1 MERAK
6 AADTRFVIGI
16 DLGTTQCALSYVD
29 LEDKNLKVRNLEIT
43 QLVSGGMVENLPT
56 LPSVIYL
63 CEEEREI
70 KRPPWMTQ
78 EGFIVGAYAKE
89 LGFEIPG
96 RFIHSSKSWLCHPR
110 AERQAPILPW
120 QSEISERKISP
131 VEAATEYLKY
141 LIHLWDATLGAQ
153 NESFTFHRQKIIVTV
168 PASFDPS
175 ARNLTLEAIERAGIK
190 NVSLI
195 EEPQAAFYDY
205 LQRNP
210 KTMVSELKGV
220 DTVLVI
226 DIGGGTTDFSL
237 IRIDW
242 SKDANYPEF
251 SRLAVGPHLLI
262 GGDNLDLA
270 LARKVEA
277 EFKHRGRKLAGKQWL
292 SLLTQSHTVKEQ
304 VLSGAAEG
312 QVSFNL
318 AGAGSRVLAGAAKI
332 SLAAEEIKN
341 SMIDGF
347 FPVVGADETPDE
359 DNTLGLSEAGLPFT
373 RDAAVTRHLA
383 AFLRDNNVNP
393 DAILFNGGTM
403 KADCLRERLFEVLSI
418 WKGREPKIL
427 ENPHPTLAVAA
438 GAAYYGLVTLGLG
451 QRIQSG
457 NPVSVYL
464 GIGTAKS
471 STSTRHVPEQL
482 LCILPKG
489 SEAEKD
495 YHMPGKTFGID
506 LSRDSA
512 FYLFYTPAPPKT
524 EESGR
529 LIKFNSKRYLSLPP
543 CTLKASTGK
552 GEKQVEIRVRLKET
566 GYLQIFCEEITG
578 NFSQELRF
586 DLGDSEKSGK
596 ATANAPAKRRVPIT
610 SAQLKKIE
618 TLLNNAFAQK
628 IEFNAVFKE
637 LEAIIGSPRS
647 NWDAEMLRQLFDL
660 FIEREADFR
669 SSQNSL
675 VLWFRLLG
683 FCLRPGFGVQG
694 DVDRVDRIW
703 QMIDDRY
710 DHTNAEFWSDWWI
723 MWKRIA
729 PGLSIERQEAL
740 KSRLEP
746 VLFQAKR
753 RDKKE
758 REIGQH
764 ERNQLWRLL
773 GHLERISVTEKERIG
788 WWIIK
793 APTSYGVDS
802 AALATLAR
810 LGAREL
816 AYAPD
821 TALVSQ
827 SVANAWAE
835 QLLKKAVPGN
845 SYLDTALREIGR
857 KTGDR
862 LVQIDDLLRKN
873 ILEIFKKKLRKKA
886 FIQPLLKAARLEE
899 KDLAELVGEALP
911 SGFVWVKD
919 QPQIDSDQIN

>member
-1 MERAK
+1 MSRAN
-6 AADTRFVIGI
+6 AADSRFIIGI

-29 LEDKNLKVRNLEIT
+29 LEDKNLRVRNLEIA
-43 QLVSGGMVENLPT
+43 QLVSGGMLEGLPT

-63 CEEEREI
+63 CEEERVVN
-70 KRPPWMTQ
+70 RPPWMDS
-78 EGFIVGAYAKE
+78 EDIIVGAYARE

-96 RFIHSSKSWLCHPR
+96 RFVHSSKSWLCHPR
-110 AERQAPILPW
+110 AERQSPILPW
-120 QSEISERKISP
+120 QSEVVGRKISP
-131 VEAATEYLKY
+131 VEAATSYLAY
-141 LIHLWDATLGAQ
+141 LGRLWNATIGAE
-153 NESFTFHRQKIIVTV
+153 NEAFAFLRQKVIVTV

-175 ARNLTLEAIERAGIK
+175 ARNLTLEAIDKAGIRA
-190 NVSLI
+190 VSLI

-210 KTMVSELKGV
+210 KTMVGELKGI

-237 IRIDW
+237 IRLNW
-242 SKDANYPEF
+242 SADRDYPEF

-270 LARKVEA
+270 LARRVEA

-292 SLLTQSHTVKEQ
+292 SLLAQSHTTKEQ
-304 VLSGAAEG
+304 VLAGEVSGA
-312 QVSFNL
+312 VHFNL
-318 AGAGSRVLAGAAKI
+318 AGSGSKVLAGAAKV
-332 SLAAEEIKN
+332 SLESEEIKKTLV
-341 SMIDGF
+341 DGF
-347 FPVVGADETPDE
+347 FPLVGPDEKPDE

-383 AFLRDNNVNP
+383 AFLRDNDVKP

-403 KADCLRERLFEVLSI
+403 QADCLRNRLFEVLTLWRGS
-418 WKGREPKIL
+418 EPKVL

-438 GAAYYGLVTLGLG
+438 GAAYYGLVTLGMG

-471 STSTRHVPEQL
+471 STTARHVPEQL
-482 LCILPKG
+482 MCVLPKG

-495 YHMPGKTFGID
+495 YHMAGKTLGID
-506 LSRDSA
+506 LSHDSA
-512 FYLFYTPAPPKT
+512 FYLFYTPAPPKA

-543 CTLKASTGK
+543 CVLKARTSK
-552 GEKQVEIRVRLKET
+552 GEKQVEIRVRLRET
-566 GYLQIFCEEITG
+566 GYLQIFCEEIG
-578 NFSQELRF
+578 GSFSQELRF
-586 DLGDSEKSGK
+586 DLGESEKAGK
-596 ATANAPAKRRVPIT
+596 GPADAPAKRRVPLT
-610 SAQLKKIE
+610 SAQLKKIA
-618 TLLNNAFAQK
+618 TLLTGTFSEK
-628 IEFNAVFKE
+628 IEYNSVFKE
-637 LEAIIGSPRS
+637 LESIIGSPRTT
-647 NWDAEMLRQLFDL
+647 WDAEMLRQLFDL
-660 FIEREADFR
+660 FIERESEFR
-669 SSQNSL
+669 SNQNSL

-694 DVDRVDRIW
+694 DTARIDRIW

-710 DHTNAEFWSDWWI
+710 DYSNAEFWSDWWI

-746 VLFQAKR
+746 VLFQTKR
-753 RDKKE
+753 RDRKD
-758 REIGQH
+758 REVGQH
-764 ERNQLWRLL
+764 ERNQLWRLF
-773 GHLERISVTEKERIG
+773 GHLERISVAEKERIG

-793 APTSYGVDS
+793 APPSYGVDAVALS
-802 AALATLAR
+802 ALAR

-821 TALVSQ
+821 SALVSQ
-827 SVANAWAE
+827 AVANAWAE
-835 QLLKKAVPGN
+835 QLLKKAMPGN

-862 LVQIDDLLRKN
+862 LVQIDDLLRKH
-873 ILEIFKKKLRKKA
+873 ILDVFKKKLRKKA

-919 QPQIDSDQIN
+919 AA

>member
-1 MERAK
+1 MSRIN
-6 AADTRFVIGI
+6 AAASRFIIGI

-29 LEDKNLKVRNLEIT
+29 LEDKNLKVRNLEIS
-43 QLVSGGMVENLPT
+43 QLVSGGMIESLPT

-63 CEEEREI
+63 CEEGREVN
-70 KRPPWMTQ
+70 RPTWMTQ
-78 EGFIVGAYAKE
+78 KDFIIGAYAKE

-96 RFIHSSKSWLCHPR
+96 RFVHSSKSWLCHPR
-110 AERQAPILPW
+110 AERQSPILPW
-120 QSEISERKISP
+120 QSEVSESKISP
-131 VEAATEYLKY
+131 VEAATEYLSY
-141 LIHLWDATLGAQ
+141 MISLWDATIGSQ
-153 NESFTFHRQKIIVTV
+153 DESFAFLRQKVIVTV

-175 ARNLTLEAIERAGIK
+175 ARNLTLEAIEKAGIK
-190 NVSLI
+190 SVSLI

-210 KTMVSELKGV
+210 KTMVGELKGV

-237 IRIDW
+237 IKISW
-242 SKDANYPEF
+242 SNDRDYPEF
-251 SRLAVGPHLLI
+251 ARLAVGPHLLI

-270 LARKVEA
+270 LARRVEA

-292 SLLTQSHTVKEQ
+292 TLLTQSHTVKEQ
-304 VLSGAAEG
+304 VLSEELSGKVA
-312 QVSFNL
+312 FNL
-318 AGAGSRVLAGAAKI
+318 AGSGSKVLAGAAKI
-332 SLAAEEIKN
+332 SLESEDIKKTL
-341 SMIDGF
+341 IDGF
-347 FPVVGADETPDE
+347 FPLVGADEMPDE

-383 AFLRDNNVNP
+383 SFLRENDVKP

-403 KADCLRERLFEVLSI
+403 KADCLRNRLFEVLSL
-418 WKGREPKIL
+418 WRGAEPRVL

-451 QRIQSG
+451 QKIQSG

-471 STSTRHVPEQL
+471 SGGGRHVPEQL
-482 LCILPKG
+482 MCILPKG

-495 YHMPGKTFGID
+495 YHMAGKTLGID

-512 FYLFYTPAPPKT
+512 FYLFYTPTPPKA

-529 LIKFNSKRYLSLPP
+529 LIKFNSRRYLSLPP
-543 CTLKASTGK
+543 CILKARTSK
-552 GEKQVEIRVRLKET
+552 GEKQVEIRVRLRET
-566 GYLQIFCEEITG
+566 GYLQIFCEEIG
-578 NFSQELRF
+578 GSFSQELRF
-586 DLGDSEKSGK
+586 DLGESEKSSKG
-596 ATANAPAKRRVPIT
+596 AADAPAKRRVPLT
-610 SAQLKKIE
+610 ATQLKKIDQ
-618 TLLNNAFAQK
+618 LLDSAFAGK
-628 IEFNAVFKE
+628 IEFNIVFKE
-637 LEAIIGSPRS
+637 LEGIIGSSRT

-660 FIEREADFR
+660 FIVREDEFR
-669 SSQNSL
+669 SCQGSL

-694 DVDRVDRIW
+694 DIARVDRLW
-703 QMIDDRY
+703 QMIDDKH
-710 DHTNAEFWSDWWI
+710 DHSNAEFWSELWI

-729 PGLSIERQEAL
+729 PGLSHERQEAL

-746 VLFQAKR
+746 VLFQTRR

-773 GHLERISVTEKERIG
+773 GHLERISVAEKERIG

-793 APTSYGVDS
+793 APTSYGVD
-802 AALATLAR
+802 AVALSTLAR

-821 TALVSQ
+821 SALVGQ
-827 SVANAWAE
+827 AVANAWVE
-835 QLLKKAVPGN
+835 QLLKKAIPGN

-862 LVQIDDLLRKN
+862 LVQIDDLLRKS
-873 ILEIFKKKLRKKA
+873 ILDIFKKKLRKKA
-886 FIQPLLKAARLEE
+886 FIQPLLKAVRLEE
-899 KDLAELVGEALP
+899 KDLAELVGESLP

-919 QPQIDSDQIN
+919 NT

>member
-1 MERAK
+1 MAK
-6 AADTRFVIGI
+6 ASAADSRFIIGI

-29 LEDKNLKVRNLEIT
+29 LEDKSLKVRNLDVT
-43 QLVSGGMVENLPT
+43 QLVSGGQIEDQPT

-63 CEEEREI
+63 CEESRELN
-70 KRPPWMTQ
+70 RPEWMGS
-78 EGFIVGAYAKE
+78 ESMIIGAFARE

-96 RFIHSSKSWLCHPR
+96 RFVHSSKSWLCHPR

-120 QSEISERKISP
+120 QSEIGEQKISP
-131 VEAATEYLKY
+131 VDAAAEYLRY
-141 LIHLWDATLGAQ
+141 LSRLWDANIGKKD
-153 NESFTFHRQKIIVTV
+153 ESFVFSRQKIIVTV

-175 ARNLTLEAIERAGIK
+175 ARNLTLEAIDRAGIK
-190 NVSLI
+190 AVSLI

-242 SKDANYPEF
+242 ARERDYPEF

-292 SLLTQSHTVKEQ
+292 SLLSQSHIAKEQ
-304 VLSGAAEG
+304 VLSGDISGA
-312 QVSFNL
+312 VHFNL
-318 AGAGSRVLAGAAKI
+318 AGSGSKVLAGAAKI
-332 SLAAEEIKN
+332 ALDSEEIKQ
-341 SMIDGF
+341 ILVDGF
-347 FPVVGADETPDE
+347 FPLVEASARPDE
-359 DNTLGLSEAGLPFT
+359 DNGLGLSEAGLPFT

-383 AFLRDNNVNP
+383 TFLRENDVNP

-403 KADCLRERLFEVLSI
+403 KADCLRQRLFDVLSL
-418 WKGREPKIL
+418 WRGRDPVIL

-457 NPVSVYL
+457 NPVSIYL

-471 STSTRHVPEQL
+471 SNASRHVPEQL

-489 SEAEKD
+489 SEPEKD
-495 YHMPGKTFGID
+495 YHMADKTFGID
-506 LSRDSA
+506 MSRDSA
-512 FYLFYTPAPPKT
+512 FYLFYTPSPPKA
-524 EESGR
+524 EEPGR
-529 LIKFNSKRYLSLPP
+529 LIKFNAKRYLPLPP
-543 CTLKASTGK
+543 CTLKARTGK
-552 GEKQVEIRVRLKET
+552 GEKQVEIRVKLRET
-566 GYLQIFCEEITG
+566 GYLQIFCEEIAG
-578 NFSQELRF
+578 SFSQELRF
-586 DLGDSEKSGK
+586 DLGESEKNSK
-596 ATANAPAKRRVPIT
+596 VAAEAPAKRRVPLT
-610 SAQLKKIE
+610 SSQLKKIE
-618 TLLNNAFAQK
+618 QLLNQTFAGK
-628 IEFNAVFKE
+628 IEFNCVFKE
-637 LEAIIGSPRS
+637 LEEIIGSPRT
-647 NWDAEMLRQLFDL
+647 NWDAEMLRQLFDV
-660 FIEREADFR
+660 FIVREKDFR
-669 SSQNSL
+669 ASQNTL

-694 DVDRVDRIW
+694 DVARVDAIW
-703 QMIDDRY
+703 KMIDDEFSY
-710 DHTNAEFWSDWWI
+710 TSTEFWADWWV
-723 MWKRIA
+723 MWKRIV
-729 PGLSIERQEAL
+729 PGLSLERQEAL
-740 KSRLEP
+740 KARLEP
-746 VLFQAKR
+746 VLFQTKR

-758 REIGQH
+758 REVSQH

-773 GHLERISVTEKERIG
+773 GHLERISVSEKERIG
-788 WWIIK
+788 WWIAK
-793 APTSYGVDS
+793 APPSYGNDS
-802 AALATLAR
+802 VALAALAR
-810 LGAREL
+810 MGAREL

-821 TALVSQ
+821 TAMVSQ
-827 SVANAWAE
+827 AVANAWAE
-835 QLLKKAVPGN
+835 YLLKKAIPGN

-873 ILEIFKKKLRKKA
+873 ILDVFKKKLRKKA
-886 FIQPLLKAARLEE
+886 FIQPLLKAARLDDKE
-899 KDLAELVGEALP
+899 LAEFTGETLP

-919 QPQIDSDQIN
+919 SSDS

>member
-1 MERAK
+1 MAK
-6 AADTRFVIGI
+6 VTAADTRFIIGI

-29 LEDKNLKVRNLEIT
+29 LEDKNLKVRNLEIA
-43 QLVSGGMVENLPT
+43 QLVSGGMLEGLPT

-63 CEEEREI
+63 CEEGREFN
-70 KRPPWMTQ
+70 RPPWMPSNNLV
-78 EGFIVGAYAKE
+78 VGSYARE
-89 LGFEIPG
+89 LGFEVPG
-96 RFIHSSKSWLCHPR
+96 RFVHSSKSWLCNPR

-120 QSEISERKISP
+120 QSEIAEQKISP
-131 VEAATEYLKY
+131 VDAAAEYLKY
-141 LIHLWDATLGAQ
+141 MISLWDASIGAKD
-153 NESFTFHRQKIIVTV
+153 ESFAFLRQKVIVTV

-190 NVSLI
+190 SVSLI

-210 KTMVSELKGV
+210 KTMVAGLKGV

-237 IRIDW
+237 IKIIW
-242 SKDANYPEF
+242 SADHDYPEF

-277 EFKHRGRKLAGKQWL
+277 EFRHRGRKLAAKQWL
-292 SLLTQSHTVKEQ
+292 SLLTQSHVAKEQ
-304 VLSGAAEG
+304 VLSGDQSGPIA
-312 QVSFNL
+312 FNL
-318 AGAGSRVLAGAAKI
+318 AGSGSKVLAGAAKI
-332 SLAAEEIKN
+332 TLDSEEIKKVL
-341 SMIDGF
+341 IDGF
-347 FPVVGADETPDE
+347 FPLVEASDKPDE
-359 DNTLGLSEAGLPFT
+359 DSTLGLSEAGLPFT

-383 AFLRDNNVNP
+383 AFLRENDVSP

-403 KADCLRERLFEVLSI
+403 KADCLRDRLFEILSI
-418 WKGREPKIL
+418 WRGQPPVIL

-457 NPVSVYL
+457 SPVSIYL

-471 STSTRHVPEQL
+471 SAAGRHVPEQL
-482 LCILPKG
+482 MCVLPKG
-489 SEAEKD
+489 SEAEKE
-495 YHMPGKTFGID
+495 YHMADKTLGID

-512 FYLFYTPAPPKT
+512 FYLFYTPSPPKA

-529 LIKFNSKRYLSLPP
+529 LIKFNSRRYLPLPP
-543 CTLKASTGK
+543 CILKASTGK
-552 GEKQVEIRVRLKET
+552 GEKQVEIRVKLRET
-566 GYLQIFCEEITG
+566 GYLQILCEEVAG

-586 DLGDSEKSGK
+586 DIATGEKNAKGASE
-596 ATANAPAKRRVPIT
+596 APAKRRVPIT
-610 SAQLKKIE
+610 AAQLKKISQ
-618 TLLNNAFAQK
+618 LLDGAFAHK
-628 IEFNAVFKE
+628 IEYNCVFKE
-637 LEAIIGSPRS
+637 LETIMGSPRS
-647 NWDAEMLRQLFDL
+647 NWDAEMLRQLFDM
-660 FIEREADFR
+660 FVEREPEFR
-669 SSQNSL
+669 ASQHSL
-675 VLWFRLLG
+675 TLWFRLLG

-694 DVDRVDRIW
+694 DVARVDIVWR
-703 QMIDDRY
+703 MIDDEY
-710 DHTNAEFWSDWWI
+710 EYTNPEFWSDWWV

-729 PGLSIERQEAL
+729 PGLSLERQEAL

-746 VLFQAKR
+746 VLFPTKKR
-753 RDKKE
+753 DRKD

-773 GHLERISVTEKERIG
+773 GHLERISVAEKERIG
-788 WWIIK
+788 WWIAK
-793 APTSYGVDS
+793 APPSYGVD
-802 AALATLAR
+802 AVAMHALGR

-821 TALVSQ
+821 SAMVSQ
-827 SVANAWAE
+827 SVANAWVE
-835 QLLKKAVPGN
+835 HLLKKALPGN
-845 SYLDTALREIGR
+845 SYLDSALREIGR

-873 ILEIFKKKLRKKA
+873 ILDIMKKKLRKKA
-886 FIQPLLKAARLEE
+886 FIQPLLKAARLEDKE
-899 KDLAELVGEALP
+899 LAEIMGEALP

-919 QPQIDSDQIN
+919 N

>member
-1 MERAK
+1 MTRAT
-6 AADTRFVIGI
+6 AADSRYIIGI

-29 LEDKNLKVRNLEIT
+29 LEDKNLKVRNLEIA
-43 QLVSGGMVENLPT
+43 QLVSGGMLESLPT
-56 LPSVIYL
+56 LPSVVYL
-63 CEEEREI
+63 AEESREVNH
-70 KRPPWMTQ
+70 PEWMTQ
-78 EGFIVGAYAKE
+78 QGLIIGAYARE

-96 RFIHSSKSWLCHPR
+96 RFVHSSKSWLCHPR
-110 AERQAPILPW
+110 AERQSPILPW
-120 QSEISERKISP
+120 QSEVSDRKISP
-131 VEAATEYLKY
+131 VDAAAEFLKY
-141 LIHLWDATLGAQ
+141 MIQLWDATVGAKD
-153 NESFTFHRQKIIVTV
+153 EASAFARQKVIVTV

-190 NVSLI
+190 SVSLI

-210 KTMVSELKGV
+210 KTMVAELKGV

-237 IRIDW
+237 IRITW
-242 SKDANYPEF
+242 SADRDYPEF

-292 SLLTQSHTVKEQ
+292 SLLTQSHTAKEQ
-304 VLSGAAEG
+304 VLSGEITGA
-312 QVSFNL
+312 VNFNL
-318 AGAGSRVLAGAAKI
+318 AGSGSKVLAGAAKI
-332 SLAAEEIKN
+332 SIDSEEIKKIL
-341 SMIDGF
+341 IDGF
-347 FPVVGADETPDE
+347 FPVVNADEKPDE

-383 AFLRDNNVNP
+383 AFLRDNDVRP

-403 KADCLRERLFEVLSI
+403 KADCLRNRLFEVLTL
-418 WKGREPKIL
+418 WRGMEPAVL
-427 ENPHPTLAVAA
+427 DNPHPTLAVAA

-464 GIGTAKS
+464 GIGTSKS
-471 STSTRHVPEQL
+471 SAAGRHVPEQL
-482 LCILPKG
+482 MCILPKG
-489 SEAEKD
+489 SEPEKD
-495 YHMPGKTFGID
+495 YHMADKTLGID

-512 FYLFYTPAPPKT
+512 FYLFYTPAPPKA

-529 LIKFNSKRYLSLPP
+529 LIKFNSKRYLPLPP
-543 CTLKASTGK
+543 CILKARTSK
-552 GEKQVEIRVRLKET
+552 GEKQVEIRVRLRET
-566 GYLQIFCEEITG
+566 GYLQIFCEEVG
-578 NFSQELRF
+578 GSFSQELRF
-586 DLGDSEKSGK
+586 DLGDSEKNSRG
-596 ATANAPAKRRVPIT
+596 AAEAPAKRRVPIT
-610 SAQLKKIE
+610 SAQLKKIGQ
-618 TLLNNAFAQK
+618 LLDNAFSHK
-628 IEFNAVFKE
+628 IEFNCVFKE
-637 LEAIIGSPRS
+637 LEEIIGSPRT

-660 FIEREADFR
+660 FITREDEFR
-669 SSQNSL
+669 VSQSSL

-703 QMIDDRY
+703 QMIDDQY
-710 DHTNAEFWSDWWI
+710 DYTNPEFWSDWWV

-729 PGLSIERQEAL
+729 PGLSLERQEAL

-746 VLFQAKR
+746 VLFPTKR
-753 RDKKE
+753 RDKKD

-773 GHLERISVTEKERIG
+773 GHLERISVAEKERIG
-788 WWIIK
+788 WWIVK
-793 APTSYGVDS
+793 APPSYGVDAVALS
-802 AALATLAR
+802 ALAR

-821 TALVSQ
+821 SAMVSQ
-827 SVANAWAE
+827 AVANGWVE
-835 QLLKKAVPGN
+835 QLLKKAIPGN
-845 SYLDTALREIGR
+845 SYLDSALREIGR

-873 ILEIFKKKLRKKA
+873 ILDVFKKKLRKKA
-886 FIQPLLKAARLEE
+886 FIQPLLKAARLED
-899 KDLAELVGEALP
+899 KDLAEITGEALP

-919 QPQIDSDQIN
+919 S

>member
-1 MERAK
+1 MSRAN
-6 AADTRFVIGI
+6 AADSRFIIGI

-29 LEDKNLKVRNLEIT
+29 LEDKNLRVRNLEIT

-63 CEEEREI
+63 SEEGREVN
-70 KRPPWMTQ
+70 RPAWMTQ
-78 EGFIVGAYAKE
+78 ESFIIGAYAKE

-96 RFIHSSKSWLCHPR
+96 RFVHSSKSWLCHPR

-120 QSEISERKISP
+120 QSEIAEQKISP
-131 VEAATEYLKY
+131 VQAATEYLKY
-141 LIHLWDATLGAQ
+141 MIHLWDATIGAQ
-153 NESFTFHRQKIIVTV
+153 NESFAFLRQKVIVTV

-190 NVSLI
+190 AVSLI

-210 KTMVSELKGV
+210 KTMVAELKGI
-220 DTVLVI
+220 DTILVI

-237 IRIDW
+237 IRINW
-242 SKDANYPEF
+242 STDKDYPEF

-304 VLSGAAEG
+304 VLSDE
-312 QVSFNL
+312 VSGTVNFSL
-318 AGAGSRVLAGAAKI
+318 AGSGSKVLAGAAKI
-332 SLAAEEIKN
+332 GLDSEEIKKTLV
-341 SMIDGF
+341 DGF
-347 FPVVGADETPDE
+347 FPLVEADEMPDE

-383 AFLRDNNVNP
+383 AFLRENDVRP

-403 KADCLRERLFEVLSI
+403 KADCLRNRLFEVLTL
-418 WKGREPKIL
+418 WRGTEPKIL
-427 ENPHPTLAVAA
+427 DNPHPTLAVAA

-471 STSTRHVPEQL
+471 STNSRHVPEQL
-482 LCILPKG
+482 MCILPKG

-495 YHMPGKTFGID
+495 YHMAGKTLGID

-512 FYLFYTPAPPKT
+512 FYLFYTPAPPKA

-529 LIKFNSKRYLSLPP
+529 LIKFNSKRYLPLPP
-543 CTLKASTGK
+543 CILKARTSK
-552 GEKQVEIRVRLKET
+552 GEKQVEIRVRLRET
-566 GYLQIFCEEITG
+566 GYLQMFCEEIAG
-578 NFSQELRF
+578 SFSQELRF
-586 DLGDSEKSGK
+586 DLGESEKAGK
-596 ATANAPAKRRVPIT
+596 GAAEAPAKRRVPLT
-610 SAQLKKIE
+610 STQLKKIDQ
-618 TLLNNAFAQK
+618 LLNQAFAGK

-637 LEAIIGSPRS
+637 LEGIIGSPRT

-660 FIEREADFR
+660 FVEHEAEFR
-669 SSQNSL
+669 KSQSSL
-675 VLWFRLLG
+675 VSWFRLLG
-683 FCLRPGFGVQG
+683 FCLRPGFGVAG

-703 QMIDDRY
+703 KMIDDQY
-710 DHTNAEFWSDWWI
+710 DFSNAEFWSDWWI

-729 PGLSIERQEAL
+729 PGLSLERQEAL
-740 KSRLEP
+740 KNRLEP
-746 VLFQAKR
+746 VLFQTKR
-753 RDKKE
+753 REKRD

-773 GHLERISVTEKERIG
+773 GHLERISVAEKERIG

-793 APTSYGVDS
+793 APPSYGVDAVALS
-802 AALATLAR
+802 ALAR

-821 TALVSQ
+821 TAMVSQ

-835 QLLKKAVPGN
+835 QLLKKAIPGN

-873 ILEIFKKKLRKKA
+873 ILEVFKKKLRKKA
-886 FIQPLLKAARLEE
+886 FIQPLLKAARLEDKE
-899 KDLAELVGEALP
+899 LAEIVGEALP

-919 QPQIDSDQIN
+919 QPQISSDQIK